1 MDKIKSQKIVFFAK
15 NDNLEVLNKAV
26 SYVQSNEL
34 TKWLKV
40 VYVYDDLQDPMIKA
54 IAENLRV
61 IDRCFPKVVIDF
73 VLVQGSFCPEVVAQ
87 VSARLGV
94 PRNFMFIGV
103 RMITH

>member
-40 VYVYDDLQDPMIKA
+40 PESPRTRNNFQTLNPLPK
-54 IAENLRV
+54 
-61 IDRCFPKVVIDF
+61 RCPRR
-73 VLVQGSFCPEVVAQ
+73 LCPNPQ
-87 VSARLGV
+87 
-94 PRNFMFIGV
+94 PRDAK
-103 RMITH
+103 R